1 MTYVPILIFN
11 TIVQIHNTKLNIN
24 LKFLMLVIDEG
35 LIKLYIYM
43 IASEL
48 EGTISLIT

>member
-1 MTYVPILIFN
+1 MTYIPILIFN
-11 TIVQIHNTKLNIN
+11 TIVQIHNTKININ

-48 EGTISLIT
+48 EDTLSLIT

>member
-1 MTYVPILIFN
+1 M
-11 TIVQIHNTKLNIN
+11 
-24 LKFLMLVIDEG
+24 KFLMLIIHEG

-48 EGTISLIT
+48 EDTLSTIT